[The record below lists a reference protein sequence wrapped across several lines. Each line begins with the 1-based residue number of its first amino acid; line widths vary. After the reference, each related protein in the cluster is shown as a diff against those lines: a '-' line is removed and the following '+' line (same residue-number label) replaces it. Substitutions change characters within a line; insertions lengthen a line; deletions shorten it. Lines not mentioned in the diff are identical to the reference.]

1 LSPDPS
7 SRTKRSIKLYKIK
20 IIQDPRKTV
29 ALSNDLVRSAKHEI
43 LRIYPSINQFYR
55 QVRIGVLQIFIEAL
69 GRGISVRVLVPGD
82 RHEVDKIVNEV
93 EFRLPKLD
101 IRSLDKSLRTQMGIL
116 VVDRIESVIIELK
129 DDTKDSFYDAAGM
142 AAYSN
147 SKPIAFSYAS
157 IFETLWK
164 QGELY
169 EQLKAYSPMQ
179 REFIDIAAH
188 ELRTPI
194 QPILGLS
201 QVLLSEKMDRERT
214 EDLLLVITRNAERL
228 QRLVEDI
235 LDVSKIESQSLHLKM
250 QKFNLTALILS
261 ILSDHKNQFESQQ
274 IHSKLKSAT
283 AGKEEDI
290 YIVGD
295 MGRISQVLS
304 NLISNAIKFIQGDE
318 REIIVS
324 AEQKEEQ
331 EGKVSSKK
339 NTIIVISVK
348 DTGIGIAPE
357 IFPKLFTKFAS
368 KSEIGG
374 TGLGLYIS
382 KGIIEA
388 HGGRMWA
395 ENNPCGAGATFT
407 FILPLQ

>member
-1 LSPDPS
+1 
-7 SRTKRSIKLYKIK
+7 
-20 IIQDPRKTV
+20 
-29 ALSNDLVRSAKHEI
+29 
-43 LRIYPSINQFYR
+43 
-55 QVRIGVLQIFIEAL
+55 
-69 GRGISVRVLVPGD
+69 
-82 RHEVDKIVNEV
+82 
-93 EFRLPKLD
+93 
-101 IRSLDKSLRTQMGIL
+101 
-116 VVDRIESVIIELK
+116 
-129 DDTKDSFYDAAGM
+129 
-142 AAYSN
+142 
-147 SKPIAFSYAS
+147 
-157 IFETLWK
+157 
-164 QGELY
+164 
-169 EQLKAYSPMQ
+169 MQ

-188 ELRTPI
+188 ELRSHI

-235 LDVSKIESQSLHLKM
+235 LNVSKIESQSLHLKM

-283 AGKEEDI
+283 AGKEDDI

-304 NLISNAIKFIQGDE
+304 NLISNAIKFMQGDE

-324 AEQKEEQ
+324 VEQKEEQ

-388 HGGRMWA
+388 HGGRIWA
-395 ENNPCGAGATFT
+395 ENNHCGIGVTFT

>member
-1 LSPDPS
+1 LSPGPNNK
-7 SRTKRSIKLYKIK
+7 TKRPLKLGNIKTIR
-20 IIQDPRKTV
+20 DPRETV
-29 ALSNDLVRSAKHEI
+29 AFSNDLVRSAKHEI

-55 QVRIGVLQIFIEAL
+55 QIRIGVLQILREAL

-82 RHEVDKIVNEV
+82 RYEIDKIVKEV
-93 EFRLPKLD
+93 VLELPKLD

-116 VVDRIESVIIELK
+116 VVDRRESLIIELK
-129 DDTKDSFYDAAGM
+129 DDTKDNFYDASGV

-164 QGELY
+164 QEELY
-169 EQLKAYSPMQ
+169 EQSKAYNAMQ
-179 REFIDIAAH
+179 REFINVAAH

-235 LDVSKIESQSLHLKM
+235 LDVSKIESQSLRLKM
-250 QKFNLTALILS
+250 QKFNLTALILG
-261 ILSDHKNQFESQQ
+261 IISDHKNQFESQY
-274 IHSKLKSAT
+274 HSKKLIFT
-283 AGKEEDI
+283 AAGIEEDI

-304 NLISNAIKFIQGDE
+304 NLLSNAIKFIEGDE
-318 REIIVS
+318 GDIVVS
-324 AEQKEEQ
+324 AELKEEQ
-331 EGKVSSKK
+331 DMEETDKK
-339 NTIIVISVK
+339 NTVIVISVK
-348 DTGIGIAPE
+348 DTGTGIDPE
-357 IFPKLFTKFAS
+357 IFHRLFTKFAS
-368 KSEIGG
+368 KSERGG

-388 HGGRMWA
+388 HGGRIWA
-395 ENNPCGAGATFT
+395 KNNPYGKGATFT
-407 FILPLQ
+407 FVLPLQ

>member
-7 SRTKRSIKLYKIK
+7 SRTKRSIKLSKIK

-43 LRIYPSINQFYR
+43 LRIYPSINQFHR

-147 SKPIAFSYAS
+147 SRPIAFSYAS

-169 EQLKAYSPMQ
+169 EQLKAYSAMQ
-179 REFIDIAAH
+179 REFINIAAH

-201 QVLLSEKMDRERT
+201 QVLLSEKMDREHT

-318 REIIVS
+318 REIIV
-324 AEQKEEQ
+324 EQKEEQ

-339 NTIIVISVK
+339 NTNIIISVK

-395 ENNPCGAGATFT
+395 ENNPCGIGATFT